1 MVVALTTV
9 PTVTP
14 LVVLTIAGSDSGGGA
29 GVQADLKTFAAHGL
43 HGACALTAVTAQ
55 HTHGVR
61 GVVALDPSFVVD
73 QVEAVTT
80 DLPPVAVK
88 TGMLAN
94 PAIVAAVSALA
105 ASGVLPNLVVD
116 PVLVSTSGD
125 RLMDEGGV
133 HAYRTHLFPLATVV
147 TPNLR
152 EAALLTGR
160 SVSDLQT
167 TEALCEVAEELRA
180 LGPVAVVVKG
190 GHFGGDPASAPD
202 VVAGPEATVVL
213 EGRRVVTVND
223 HGTGCTLSAAIA
235 ANLALGSGPL
245 AAVTLAKRYVEGAL
259 RGAASWRLGAGH
271 GPIDHF
277 GWSADA
283 ARREGTA

>member
-1 MVVALTTV
+1 MTTL

-29 GVQADLKTFAAHGL
+29 GIQADLKTFAAHGL
-43 HGACALTAVTAQ
+43 HGTCALTAVTAQ

-61 GVVALDPSFVVD
+61 GMVALDPSFVVD
-73 QVEAVTT
+73 QVEAVVT
-80 DLPPVAVK
+80 DLPPLAVK

-125 RLMDEGGV
+125 RLMEEGGV
-133 HAYRTHLFPLATVV
+133 HAYRTHLFPLAIVV
-147 TPNLR
+147 TPNLA

-160 SVSDLQT
+160 AVSDLQT
-167 TEALCEVAEELRA
+167 TGALCEVAEELRA
-180 LGPVAVVVKG
+180 LGPAAVVVKG

-202 VVAGPEATVVL
+202 VVAGPDGTVVL
-213 EGRRVVTVND
+213 EGRRVATVND

-235 ANLALGSGPL
+235 ANLALGSDPL
-245 AAVTLAKRYVEGAL
+245 TSVTLAKRYVEGAL
-259 RGAASWRLGAGH
+259 LGAASWRLGAGH

-277 GWSADA
+277 GWSSDA